1 MPYLLMLISLAGVVT
16 AQLLLRKG
24 MLLVGQFPQNI
35 SEIISFFFRTFT
47 NIYVVI
53 AIFSV
58 LISSLAWISAIS
70 RAGELSRIYPFM
82 SLSYVLVVL
91 LSALLL
97 KEDVT
102 PLRWMGVIVIGLGV
116 FLVSRS

>member
-1 MPYLLMLISLAGVVT
+1 MLYLFILISLVGVVV
-16 AQLLLRKG
+16 AQLLIRKG

-35 SEIISFFFRTFT
+35 SEIIPFFLHTFT
-47 NIYVVI
+47 NIYVVV
-53 AIFSV
+53 AILSV
-58 LISSLAWISAIS
+58 LISSLAWVSAIS

-91 LSALLL
+91 LSALFL

-102 PLRWMGVIVIGLGV
+102 LLRWIGVTVIGFGV